1 MLRSKSRGKQ
11 FTRWPQAT
19 QNAGDAPKG
28 ALYLGPAGPHA
39 LAPTCLSADLFRAFY
54 SKGVLWARLL
64 SPSVLLSTF
73 APAVPCAARCPP
85 SSAACRPLL
94 SRWTVDVWPVG
105 APRPVCSST
114 CRFSC
119 PGSREPAPSQP
130 LSQPGSPVLGS
141 RVKAGV
147 KAGETAQGSWDNLGG
162 GLNDI
167 LPQLSVLSPPLR
179 LAVPWRP
186 PPRGVL
192 GDPTESVGL
201 GGWCVLGSRDGETGR
216 PPVMGSGAFW
226 EPCGCT

>member
-1 MLRSKSRGKQ
+1 M
-11 FTRWPQAT
+11 
-19 QNAGDAPKG
+19 
-28 ALYLGPAGPHA
+28 AGPHA
-39 LAPTCLSADLFRAFY
+39 LAPTCLSADLLRAFH
-54 SKGVLWARLL
+54 SKGLPWARLL

-85 SSAACRPLL
+85 SCGCGVVVGRIECSLQTAPQP
-94 SRWTVDVWPVG
+94 VDVWPVC
-105 APRPVCSST
+105 APRPVCSSA

-119 PGSREPAPSQP
+119 PGSREPVPSPPRSRP

-162 GLNDI
+162 GLDGI
-167 LPQLSVLSPPLR
+167 LPQPSVLSPPLR

-201 GGWCVLGSRDGETGR
+201 GGWCVLGSGDGETGR
-216 PPVMGSGAFW
+216 PPVMGSGPFW